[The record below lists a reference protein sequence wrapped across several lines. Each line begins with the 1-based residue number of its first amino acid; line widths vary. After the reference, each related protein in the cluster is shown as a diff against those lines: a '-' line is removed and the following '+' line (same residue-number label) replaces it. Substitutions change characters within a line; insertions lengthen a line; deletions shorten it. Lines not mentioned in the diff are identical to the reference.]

1 MIKPDTQ
8 VPELEIDLINDTTW
22 KLSAQK
28 PEKYTL
34 IVFYRGLHCP
44 ICKKQLQ
51 DLTSKTED
59 LKSRGVNIIAIS
71 MDTQKR
77 AKLSQEKWE
86 TGNLPIGYGLS
97 EDKARDWGLYISH
110 AVKDA
115 EPDVFSEPG
124 MFLVRADGTLYFSS
138 IQTMPFARPDL
149 EAVLKSIDFVEKEDY
164 PARGGK

>member
-1 MIKPDTQ
+1 MIKPNTQ
-8 VPELEIDLINDTTW
+8 VPELEIDLINDTKW

-44 ICKKQLQ
+44 VCKKQLQ

-59 LKSRGVNIIAIS
+59 FKSRGVNIIAIS
-71 MDTQKR
+71 MDTHKR
-77 AKLSQEKWE
+77 ANLSQEKWE
-86 TGNLPIGYGLS
+86 TGNLPIGYALS
-97 EDKARDWGLYISH
+97 EEKAREWGLYISN

-124 MFLVRADGTLYFSS
+124 IFLVKADGTLYFSS
-138 IQTMPFARPDL
+138 VQTMPFARPELD
-149 EAVLKSIDFVEKEDY
+149 AILKSIDFVEKENY